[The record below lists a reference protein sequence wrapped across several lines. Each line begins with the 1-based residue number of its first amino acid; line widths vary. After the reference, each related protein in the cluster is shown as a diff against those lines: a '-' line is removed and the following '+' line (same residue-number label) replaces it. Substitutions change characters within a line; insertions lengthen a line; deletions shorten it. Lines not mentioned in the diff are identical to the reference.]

1 MGKLK
6 SQLRTCGFW
15 VLEIIP
21 KFSNQRPDV
30 VSQKI
35 VVSSVFSMQ
44 QVFRSEE
51 FETRRQ
57 DHDWKVFHLPSIST
71 FIHTTLRGHPRT
83 GGLAVG
89 FCGFSSPMHHS
100 RKVRIYQAE
109 KKRYRDV
116 HGNRTSSHIKD
127 NWVLFGKWTSIWF
140 CCLKTLE
147 VNINVQGHCE
157 TSY

>member
-35 VVSSVFSMQ
+35 VVSGVFSMQ

-71 FIHTTLRGHPRT
+71 FIHTTLRGHPRKSWFEQE
-83 GGLAVG
+83 GLRSVFANFRRRCIILG
-89 FCGFSSPMHHS
+89 RCAFIKLKRRDIETCMGIE
-100 RKVRIYQAE
+100 RRAILRIIGYCLE
-109 KKRYRDV
+109 NG
-116 HGNRTSSHIKD
+116 H
-127 NWVLFGKWTSIWF
+127 LFGSVVWKPW
-140 CCLKTLE
+140 K
-147 VNINVQGHCE
+147 
-157 TSY
+157 